1 MVFTAM
7 VAGVLEWLSSVAL
20 LHPMMELGL
29 VAALSASLLLFNWF
43 SDNFG
48 LCREL
53 GCGNE
58 LPRDLSAAWLRAR
71 ASLWDIKL
79 LPFCKLALLLWK
91 DIFEGNVGLVT
102 LKAPLKIIKFGNIF
116 SCDLSFI

>member
-1 MVFTAM
+1 M
-7 VAGVLEWLSSVAL
+7 
-20 LHPMMELGL
+20 LHPVMELGL
-29 VAALSASLLLFNWF
+29 VAAPSTSLLLFNWL
-43 SDNFG
+43 SDSFG

-58 LPRDLSAAWLRAR
+58 LLTDPNAAWLRAR

-79 LPFCKLALLLWK
+79 LPFCKLALPLWK

-102 LKAPLKIIKFGNIF
+102 FKAPLKIIKFGNMF